1 MPQCLLTVNAG
12 LRSLVLCCL
21 AATTAASAAQ
31 QQPPTFRAGT
41 RVVPIYATVQGG
53 DGRLLVNLQKEDFEV
68 LDNGKPQPITS
79 FSSQSEPI
87 LGVALWDVSGSLEA
101 TAVLSRSAAQSLVK
115 ALWPGDRLRFGSFGQ
130 EVAFSPLMT
139 GDKPTLER
147 IVNEELWFGGSS
159 RLWYALERS
168 LNLVR
173 TESGRRVVITLTDG
187 RSTADARTQ
196 NDALMAVHRADTM
209 VYALGLDET
218 GLAGGIRAI
227 AEESGGGHAI
237 LRNGPE
243 YESQME
249 AVMVE
254 LHHQYLLGFATE
266 AADRKLHALVVRT
279 RIPGAKVRARRG
291 YVAEPPR

>member
-1 MPQCLLTVNAG
+1 L
-12 LRSLVLCCL
+12 LCCL
-21 AATTAASAAQ
+21 AATGAVSATQ

-53 DGRLLVNLQKEDFEV
+53 DGRLLVNLRKEDFEV
-68 LDNGKPQPITS
+68 LDNGKPQIIAS
-79 FSSQSEPI
+79 FSSQTEPI
-87 LGVALWDVSGSLEA
+87 LGVALWDVSGSLEP
-101 TAVLSRSAAQSLVK
+101 TAVLSRSAATALVK
-115 ALWPGDRLRFGSFGQ
+115 ALWPGDRIRFGSFGQ

-173 TESGRRVVITLTDG
+173 VERGRRVVIVLTDG
-187 RSTADARTQ
+187 RSMADSRSQ

-227 AEESGGGHAI
+227 AEESGGGHSI
-237 LRNGPE
+237 LKGGPE
-243 YESQME
+243 YDSQLE

-254 LHHQYLLGFATE
+254 LHHQYLLGFVTE
-266 AADRKLHALVVRT
+266 AADRKLHSLVVRT
-279 RIPGAKVRARRG
+279 TIPGAKVRARRG
-291 YVAEPPR
+291 YVAELPEQQSR